1 MAQIKVKVTRT
12 DGRVALWERHPD
24 HPEGEV
30 FLATKDQI
38 AIVALTAGVMDAIRA
53 GNLEEVREPAVV
65 EAAPAKGA
73 KAAAS

>member
-53 GNLEEVREPAVV
+53 GNLEEVRELPAP
-65 EAAPAKGA
+65 EPAPKAS